1 MYPSGSVDPW
11 RANSFTPDLA
21 GSVPHR
27 SERAVRKT
35 LPALM
40 VRGASHHAWTH
51 PPRDAD
57 QESVVKAR
65 EAIAAQVEKWLEETN
80 LASDGFARDG
90 MTDVE

>member
-11 RANSFTPDLA
+11 RANSFTPELA

-27 SERAVRKT
+27 TERAVKKT

-40 VRGASHHAWTH
+40 VLGASHHAWTH
-51 PPRDAD
+51 PPLETD

-65 EAIAAQVEKWLEETN
+65 ELIASQVEKWLEET
-80 LASDGFARDG
+80 
-90 MTDVE
+90 DVTSEEGRVVFEA